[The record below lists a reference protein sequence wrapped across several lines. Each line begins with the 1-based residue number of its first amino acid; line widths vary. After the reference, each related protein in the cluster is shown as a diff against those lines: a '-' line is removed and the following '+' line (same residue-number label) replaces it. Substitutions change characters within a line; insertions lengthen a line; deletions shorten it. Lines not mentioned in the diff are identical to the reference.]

1 MAYFLQTFV
10 DALSLGALYAML
22 ALGIAIVFSV
32 MRLINFAH
40 SALMMVAA
48 YIVYLLADYGIWV
61 WIPAAIFGA
70 GLLSVIVERVAF
82 RPLRGADGA
91 SLLVASFAVNTVIQ
105 SIAQIFSGSIPKSP
119 GLPAVFTRSL
129 SIGSFSVSNLS
140 VMIIVIA
147 VFAAALLVV
156 FFGRTMIGTQMRA
169 AAENFQMA
177 RLVGIK
183 SNRVISVAFL
193 LSGSLAGLCGILL
206 IAQTGSVTPTIG
218 FQPALIGF
226 IAVVIGGMG
235 SIPGSALGGVV
246 LGFFWTL
253 LQAYL
258 PTGAVG
264 FRDAIVYTLVI
275 ALLLFRPRGL
285 FGLAE
290 RRA

>member
-1 MAYFLQTFV
+1 MGYLLQSLV
-10 DALSLGALYAML
+10 NALSLGALYAML

-40 SALMMVAA
+40 SALIMVAA
-48 YIVYLLADYGIWV
+48 YIVYLLADYGMWV
-61 WIPAAIFGA
+61 WIPAAIIGA
-70 GLLSVIVERVAF
+70 GLLSVLIERIAF

-91 SLLVASFAVNTVIQ
+91 SLLVASFAVATVIQ
-105 SIAQIFSGSIPKSP
+105 SIAQILSGSIPKSP
-119 GLPAVFTRSL
+119 GLPPVMTGSL

-140 VMIIVIA
+140 VIIIVTALIT
-147 VFAAALLVV
+147 AALLAV
-156 FFGRTMIGTQMRA
+156 FFGRTTMGTQMRA

-177 RLVGIK
+177 RLVGIR

-193 LSGSLAGLCGILL
+193 ISGALAGVCGILL
-206 IAQTGSVTPTIG
+206 TAQTGSVTPMIG
-218 FQPALIGF
+218 FQPTLIGF

-235 SIPGSALGGVV
+235 SIVGSALGGVV
-246 LGFFWTL
+246 LGFIWTM

-258 PTGAVG
+258 PAGVVG
-264 FRDAIVYTLVI
+264 FRDAIVYCLVI
-275 ALLLFRPRGL
+275 ALLLFRPQGL